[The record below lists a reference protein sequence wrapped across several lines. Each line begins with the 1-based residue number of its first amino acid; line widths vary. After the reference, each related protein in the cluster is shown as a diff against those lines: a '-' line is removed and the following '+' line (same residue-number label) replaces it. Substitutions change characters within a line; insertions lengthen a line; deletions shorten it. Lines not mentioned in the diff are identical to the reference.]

1 MILTIKNVV
10 IQTIPITRVILIIRI
25 LTVTLIILRRQEVQ
39 VLRNRVKRR
48 SKT

>member
-1 MILTIKNVV
+1 MILTIKKVV

-39 VLRNRVKRR
+39 ALRNRVKRR

>member
-1 MILTIKNVV
+1 MILTIKKVV

-39 VLRNRVKRR
+39 ILRNRVKRR